1 MLKKLLLTFSSLLII
16 SCGNIPSTSS
26 IKQGPEIGSNDQN
39 SIIRVIASRPQPGM
53 SQEQIVNGF
62 LNASASS
69 DNDFAIAREYLVPN
83 KKISWN
89 PTKSIEVYEGQGQ
102 FQYINESQIDFS
114 AALHSRVNESSRIV
128 LANPEDQLLKTFN
141 LKKVD
146 DQWRIDIN
154 FDGLVISK
162 TDLNRSFSFYPLWFV
177 DPSKSFLV
185 PENVILPR
193 AITANATRLMQLL
206 LLGPS
211 DQLKNSVITSFPVG
225 SALSFDSVPITN
237 GVASVSLNEVV
248 LKAASQ
254 ERQLLAAQIVKTLTR
269 ISEVNSIQIKVGTQN
284 LSILNAPINQTAPT
298 WDQFYS
304 DSNRNNDAYF
314 ISDNKL
320 WKNTSENKSP
330 IGKTEI
336 DSKTWS
342 FGTSN
347 RAETVYALLDEN
359 RNNLSIYSYSPEF
372 KETIY
377 SFASI
382 GNPKIDV
389 FNTIWVNIDN
399 QPAVFTSDQKL
410 NLVAQN
416 FDLANIQEI
425 IPAPDATRVLL
436 IVRTV
441 YGTELRIGNVIRNP
455 GTIILT
461 NIQKLMR
468 DGFSISKAIWQDETT
483 VLYLDSATQL
493 ANIYSLDI
501 FTGISRNIYSI
512 NGVQDLAGTTRK
524 STLLEINDG
533 TVLQRVSGQWEVIPN
548 AKSPNYPN

>member
-1 MLKKLLLTFSSLLII
+1 
-16 SCGNIPSTSS
+16 
-26 IKQGPEIGSNDQN
+26 
-39 SIIRVIASRPQPGM
+39 M

-102 FQYINESQIDFS
+102 FQYINETQIDFS

-320 WKNTSENKSP
+320 WKNTPENKSP

-347 RAETVYALLDEN
+347 RAETVYALLDET

-441 YGTELRIGNVIRNP
+441 YGTELRIANVIRNP

-493 ANIYSLDI
+493 TNIYSLDI

>member
-1 MLKKLLLTFSSLLII
+1 MLKKLLLTFLSLLII

-102 FQYINESQIDFS
+102 FQYINETQIDFS

-298 WDQFYS
+298 WEQFYS

-320 WKNTSENKSP
+320 WKNTSENKTP

-441 YGTELRIGNVIRNP
+441 YGTELRIANVIRNP

>member
-102 FQYINESQIDFS
+102 FQYINETQIDFS

-162 TDLNRSFSFYPLWFV
+162 TDLNRSFSFYSLWFV

-298 WDQFYS
+298 WEQFYS

-320 WKNTSENKSP
+320 WKNTSENKTP

-441 YGTELRIGNVIRNP
+441 YGTELRIANVIRNP

>member
-102 FQYINESQIDFS
+102 FQYINETQIDFS

-298 WDQFYS
+298 WEQFYS

-320 WKNTSENKSP
+320 WKNTSENKTP

-441 YGTELRIGNVIRNP
+441 YGTELRIANVIRNP

>member
-1 MLKKLLLTFSSLLII
+1 MLKKLFLTFSSFLLI
-16 SCGNIPSTSS
+16 SCGNIPTTSS
-26 IKQGPEIGSNDQN
+26 VKQGPEIGSSDQN

-69 DNDFAIAREYLVPN
+69 DSDFAIAREYLVPN
-83 KKISWN
+83 KKLSWN

-102 FQYINESQIDFS
+102 FKFVNENQIDFS

-211 DQLKNSVITSFPVG
+211 EQFKSSVITAFPVG
-225 SALSFDSVPITN
+225 SALSIDSVPISN
-237 GVASVSLNEVV
+237 GLASVSLNEVT
-248 LKAASQ
+248 LKAASL

-269 ISEVNSIQIKVGTQN
+269 ISEVNAIQIKVGTQN

-298 WDQFYS
+298 WDKFYS

-314 ISDNKL
+314 ISDSKL
-320 WKNTSENKSP
+320 WKNTPDNKSP
-330 IGKTEI
+330 TGKIEI
-336 DSKTWS
+336 DLKNWS
-342 FGTSN
+342 YGTSN
-347 RAETVYALLDEN
+347 RAENLYALLDET
-359 RNNLSIYSYSPEF
+359 RTNLSIYTYSPNF

-377 SFASI
+377 SYSNI

-389 FNTIWVNIDN
+389 FNTVWVTTDN
-399 QPAVFTSDQKL
+399 QPSVFSSDQKL
-410 NLVAQN
+410 NLVIQN
-416 FDLANIQEI
+416 FDLENILDI
-425 IPAPDATRVLL
+425 IPAPDGSRVLL
-436 IVRTV
+436 IVNTV
-441 YGTELRIGNVIRNP
+441 YGTELRIANVIRNP
-455 GTIILT
+455 GTITLT
-461 NIQKLMR
+461 NIRKLMR

-483 VLYLDSATQL
+483 VLYLDSVSQL

-501 FTGISRNIYSI
+501 FTGTSRNIYSL
-512 NGVQDLAGTTRK
+512 NGVQDLAGTARK
-524 STLLEINDG
+524 PTLVEINDG
-533 TVLQRVSGQWEVIPN
+533 TVLQRVTGQWEVIPN

>member
-1 MLKKLLLTFSSLLII
+1 MLKKLLLTFSSLLLI

-102 FQYINESQIDFS
+102 FQYINETQIDFS

-441 YGTELRIGNVIRNP
+441 YGTELRIANVIRNP

>member
-1 MLKKLLLTFSSLLII
+1 MLKKLLLTFSSLLIV

-102 FQYINESQIDFS
+102 FQYINETQIDFS

-441 YGTELRIGNVIRNP
+441 YGTELRIANVIRNP

-468 DGFSISKAIWQDETT
+468 DGFSISKAIWQDETK

>member
-102 FQYINESQIDFS
+102 FQYINETQIDFS

-320 WKNTSENKSP
+320 WKNTSENKTP

-441 YGTELRIGNVIRNP
+441 YGTELRIANVIRNP

>member
-102 FQYINESQIDFS
+102 FQYINETQIDFS

-441 YGTELRIGNVIRNP
+441 YGTELRIANVIRNP

-512 NGVQDLAGTTRK
+512 NGVQDLAGTARK

>member
-1 MLKKLLLTFSSLLII
+1 MLKKLLLTFSSLLLI

-102 FQYINESQIDFS
+102 FQYINETQIDFS

-347 RAETVYALLDEN
+347 RAETVYALLDET

-441 YGTELRIGNVIRNP
+441 YGTELRIANVIRNP

>member
-1 MLKKLLLTFSSLLII
+1 MLKKLLLTFLSLLII

-102 FQYINESQIDFS
+102 FQYINETQIDFS

-298 WDQFYS
+298 WEQFYS

-320 WKNTSENKSP
+320 WKNTSENKTP

-441 YGTELRIGNVIRNP
+441 YGTELRIANVIRNP

-548 AKSPNYPN
+548 AKSPSYPN

>member
-102 FQYINESQIDFS
+102 FQYINETQIDFS
-114 AALHSRVNESSRIV
+114 AALHSRVNEFSRIV

-441 YGTELRIGNVIRNP
+441 YGTELRIANVIRNP

>member
-102 FQYINESQIDFS
+102 FQYINETQIDFS

-441 YGTELRIGNVIRNP
+441 YGTELRIANVIRNP

-548 AKSPNYPN
+548 AKSPSYPN

>member
-102 FQYINESQIDFS
+102 FQYINETQIDFS

-441 YGTELRIGNVIRNP
+441 YGTELRIANVIRNP

>member
-102 FQYINESQIDFS
+102 FQYINETQIDFS

-320 WKNTSENKSP
+320 WKNTSENKTP

-399 QPAVFTSDQKL
+399 LPAVFTSDQKL

-441 YGTELRIGNVIRNP
+441 YGTELRIANVIRNP

>member
-102 FQYINESQIDFS
+102 FQYINETQIDFS

-320 WKNTSENKSP
+320 WKNTSENKTP

-441 YGTELRIGNVIRNP
+441 YGTELRIANVIRNP

-533 TVLQRVSGQWEVIPN
+533 TVLQRASGQWEVIPN

>member
-1 MLKKLLLTFSSLLII
+1 MLKKLLLTFLSLLII

-102 FQYINESQIDFS
+102 FQYINETQIDFS

-441 YGTELRIGNVIRNP
+441 YGTELRIANVIRNP

>member
-1 MLKKLLLTFSSLLII
+1 MLKKLLLTLSSLLII

-26 IKQGPEIGSNDQN
+26 IKQGPEIGSNEQN

-69 DNDFAIAREYLVPN
+69 DNNFAIAREYLVPN

-102 FQYINESQIDFS
+102 FQYINENQIDFS

-177 DPSKSFLV
+177 DPSKTFLV

-298 WDQFYS
+298 WDKFYS

-320 WKNTSENKSP
+320 WKNTPENKSA

-336 DSKTWS
+336 DTKTWS

-347 RAETVYALLDEN
+347 RAETVYALLDET
-359 RNNLSIYSYSPEF
+359 RSNLNIYSYSPEF

-389 FNTIWVNIDN
+389 FNTIWVSIDN

-416 FDLANIQEI
+416 FDLANILEI

-441 YGTELRIGNVIRNP
+441 YGTELRIANIIRNP

-512 NGVQDLAGTTRK
+512 NGAQDLAGAARK

>member
-102 FQYINESQIDFS
+102 FQYINETQIDFS
-114 AALHSRVNESSRIV
+114 AALHSRVNEFSRIV

-441 YGTELRIGNVIRNP
+441 YGTELRIANVIRNP

-548 AKSPNYPN
+548 AKSPSYPN